1 MDGIRMN
8 TECSLPDLFLPH
20 RFIFPAPKENI
31 LNILFFRKYLQAV
44 FFYSISL
51 LSVILRSNFLFCD
64 AFRGEKSI
72 NFIELSHSRYK
83 TKTNKLSLFSVRIH
97 CSVVSLR
104 RKKKC
109 PHLFR
114 SCTYYIL
121 LCPVSTQISA
131 VFVLA

>member
-64 AFRGEKSI
+64 AFRGEKAST
-72 NFIELSHSRYK
+72 LSNSVTVDIK
-83 TKTNKLSLFSVRIH
+83 LKQTNYP
-97 CSVVSLR
+97 CSV
-104 RKKKC
+104 
-109 PHLFR
+109 FAF
-114 SCTYYIL
+114 IAL
-121 LCPVSTQISA
+121 L
-131 VFVLA
+131 